1 MINRVLYNPLSG
13 KSNGR
18 ERAEKIRGYYP
29 EETVFCD
36 VTVAEDINEL
46 IKNSGDDDR
55 IIICGGDGTLNHFVN
70 SIEDTVLDVLK
81 GRLFYYP
88 TGSGNDFY
96 LDVTGS
102 KNGAPISLYE
112 YIRELPT
119 VYVKEEKKRFI
130 NGVGYG
136 LDGFACAEVERI
148 RRATG
153 KIVKYT
159 SVAIQGLLYKFKPQ
173 DAVITVDGIRHEY
186 SNVWLIPTMKGKYFG
201 GGVMI
206 TPGQDRND
214 PEVKVSVLVWHA
226 GRIFTL
232 TKFSKSYTGGHVI
245 YTDNVDIIRGDDIK
259 VEFGS
264 FTDMQID
271 GEPMMHVDKYSV
283 HTGRT
288 D

>member
-13 KSNGR
+13 KSNGK

-46 IKNSGDDDR
+46 IKKAGDDDR

-70 SIEDTVLDVLK
+70 SIEDTVLDALK

-102 KNGAPISLYE
+102 KNGGPISLYE

-159 SVAIQGLLYKFKPQ
+159 NVAIQGLLYRFKPQ

-214 PEVKVSVLVWHA
+214 PEGKVSVLVWHA

-232 TKFSKSYTGGHVI
+232 TKFSKSYTGGHVV
-245 YTDNVDIIRGDDIK
+245 YTDNVDIIRGEEIE

-264 FTDMQID
+264 LTDMQID
-271 GEPMMHVDKYSV
+271 GEPMMNVNTYKV
-283 HTGRT
+283 HTRT
-288 D
+288 I

>member
-186 SNVWLIPTMKGKYFG
+186 SNVWLLPTMKGKYFG

>member
-36 VTVAEDINEL
+36 VTMAEDINEL

>member
-102 KNGAPISLYE
+102 KNGGPISLYE
-112 YIRELPT
+112 YIRDLPT
-119 VYVKEEKKRFI
+119 VCVKEEKKRFI

-159 SVAIQGLLYKFKPQ
+159 NVAIHGLLYRFKPQ

-186 SNVWLIPTMKGKYFG
+186 KNVWLIPSMKGKYFG

-214 PEVKVSVLVWHA
+214 PEKRVSVLVWHA

-232 TKFSKSYTGGHVI
+232 IHFAESFKGGHVKHE
-245 YTDNVDIIRGDDIK
+245 NAVDILRGKDIK
-259 VEFGS
+259 VEFGTK
-264 FTDMQID
+264 TDMQID
-271 GEPMMHVDKYSV
+271 GEPRMDISIYEV
-283 HTGRT
+283 HA
-288 D
+288 

>member
-13 KSNGR
+13 RSNGR

-214 PEVKVSVLVWHA
+214 PEVKVCVLVWHA